1 MKKAIISII
10 SMLCVGLMIVGPIR
24 ESYANDLND
33 TKSEQD
39 VVEATNQKQEKTD
52 KVVEQKEDTKEE
64 QKVEKTTTKEEQK
77 AEKTE
82 KNNKVE
88 KTVVKEAQKTNLN
101 TEKEVNNV
109 VEKEKTNK
117 KENTDKKEDIDK
129 TEQKE
134 EVKEE
139 TNEDKVLTKSEALQ
153 LVKDFEPS
161 LDYDYMGDEN
171 TYECIK
177 ENGIKGYVFLP
188 QCEGDM
194 AYLVDK
200 ETGNIYFFHPSG
212 YFELLK

>member
-10 SMLCVGLMIVGPIR
+10 SILCVGLMVVGPIR
-24 ESYANDLND
+24 ESYATDLND
-33 TKSEQD
+33 TKLEEN
-39 VVEATNQKQEKTD
+39 VVKTTEEKQEKTD
-52 KVVEQKEDTKEE
+52 KVVKEKEATKQAVKEE
-64 QKVEKTTTKEEQK
+64 QKSEKTTAKEEKAAVKETQK
-77 AEKTE
+77 ADANTK
-82 KNNKVE
+82 
-88 KTVVKEAQKTNLN
+88 KEAK
-101 TEKEVNNV
+101 KEDKNV
-109 VEKEKTNK
+109 AKEEKTNV
-117 KENTDKKEDIDK
+117 KENKDK
-129 TEQKE
+129 TEQKQQ
-134 EVKEE
+134 VKEE
-139 TNEDKVLTKSEALQ
+139 TNEDKVLTKAEALQ

-200 ETGNIYFFHPSG
+200 ETGHIYFFHPSG

>member
-10 SMLCVGLMIVGPIR
+10 SILCVGLMVVGPIR
-24 ESYANDLND
+24 ESYATDLND
-33 TKSEQD
+33 TKLEEN
-39 VVEATNQKQEKTD
+39 VVKTTEEKQEKTD
-52 KVVEQKEDTKEE
+52 KVVKEKEATKQAVREE
-64 QKVEKTTTKEEQK
+64 QKSEKTTAKEEKAAVKETQK
-77 AEKTE
+77 ADANTK
-82 KNNKVE
+82 
-88 KTVVKEAQKTNLN
+88 KEAK
-101 TEKEVNNV
+101 KEDKNV
-109 VEKEKTNK
+109 AKEEKTNV
-117 KENTDKKEDIDK
+117 KENKDK
-129 TEQKE
+129 TEQKQQ
-134 EVKEE
+134 VKEE
-139 TNEDKVLTKSEALQ
+139 TNEDKVLTKAEALQ

-200 ETGNIYFFHPSG
+200 ETGHIYFFHPSG

>member
-10 SMLCVGLMIVGPIR
+10 SILCVGLMVVGPIR
-24 ESYANDLND
+24 ESYATDLND
-33 TKSEQD
+33 TKLEEN
-39 VVEATNQKQEKTD
+39 VVKTTEEKQEKTD
-52 KVVEQKEDTKEE
+52 KVVKEKEATKQAVREE
-64 QKVEKTTTKEEQK
+64 QKSEKTTAKEEKAAVKETQK
-77 AEKTE
+77 ADVNTK
-82 KNNKVE
+82 
-88 KTVVKEAQKTNLN
+88 KEAK
-101 TEKEVNNV
+101 KEDKNV
-109 VEKEKTNK
+109 AKEEKTNV
-117 KENTDKKEDIDK
+117 KENKDK
-129 TEQKE
+129 TEQKQQ
-134 EVKEE
+134 VKEE
-139 TNEDKVLTKSEALQ
+139 TNEDKVLTKAEALQ

>member
-1 MKKAIISII
+1 M
-10 SMLCVGLMIVGPIR
+10 
-24 ESYANDLND
+24 
-33 TKSEQD
+33 
-39 VVEATNQKQEKTD
+39 
-52 KVVEQKEDTKEE
+52 
-64 QKVEKTTTKEEQK
+64 
-77 AEKTE
+77 
-82 KNNKVE
+82 
-88 KTVVKEAQKTNLN
+88 
-101 TEKEVNNV
+101 
-109 VEKEKTNK
+109 
-117 KENTDKKEDIDK
+117 KENKDK
-129 TEQKE
+129 TEQKQP
-134 EVKEE
+134 VKEE
-139 TNEDKVLTKSEALQ
+139 INEDKELTKAEALQ

>member
-10 SMLCVGLMIVGPIR
+10 SILCVGLMVVGPIR
-24 ESYANDLND
+24 ESYATDLND
-33 TKSEQD
+33 TKLEEN
-39 VVEATNQKQEKTD
+39 VVKTTEEKQEKTD
-52 KVVEQKEDTKEE
+52 KVVKEKEATKQAVREE
-64 QKVEKTTTKEEQK
+64 QKSEKTTAKEEKAAVQETQK
-77 AEKTE
+77 ADVNTK
-82 KNNKVE
+82 
-88 KTVVKEAQKTNLN
+88 KEAK
-101 TEKEVNNV
+101 KEDKNV
-109 VEKEKTNK
+109 AKEEKTNV
-117 KENTDKKEDIDK
+117 KENKDK
-129 TEQKE
+129 TEQKQQ
-134 EVKEE
+134 VKEE
-139 TNEDKVLTKSEALQ
+139 TNEDKVLTKAEALQ

-200 ETGNIYFFHPSG
+200 ETGHIYFFHPSG

>member
-10 SMLCVGLMIVGPIR
+10 SILCVGLMVVGPIR
-24 ESYANDLND
+24 ESYATDLND
-33 TKSEQD
+33 TKLEEN
-39 VVEATNQKQEKTD
+39 VVKTTEEKQEKTD
-52 KVVEQKEDTKEE
+52 KVVKEKEATKQAVREE
-64 QKVEKTTTKEEQK
+64 QKSEKTTAKEEKAAVKETQK
-77 AEKTE
+77 ADVNTK
-82 KNNKVE
+82 
-88 KTVVKEAQKTNLN
+88 KEAK
-101 TEKEVNNV
+101 KEDKNV
-109 VEKEKTNK
+109 AKEEKTNV
-117 KENTDKKEDIDK
+117 KENKDK
-129 TEQKE
+129 TEQKQQ
-134 EVKEE
+134 VKEA
-139 TNEDKVLTKSEALQ
+139 TNEDKVLTKAEALQ

-200 ETGNIYFFHPSG
+200 ETGHIYFFHPSG

>member
-10 SMLCVGLMIVGPIR
+10 SILCVGLMVVGPIR
-24 ESYANDLND
+24 ESYATDLND
-33 TKSEQD
+33 TKLEEN
-39 VVEATNQKQEKTD
+39 VVKTTEEKQEKTD
-52 KVVEQKEDTKEE
+52 KVVKEKEATKQAVKEE
-64 QKVEKTTTKEEQK
+64 QKSEKTTAKEEKAAVKETQK
-77 AEKTE
+77 ADVNTK
-82 KNNKVE
+82 
-88 KTVVKEAQKTNLN
+88 KEAK
-101 TEKEVNNV
+101 KEDKNV
-109 VEKEKTNK
+109 AKEEKTNV
-117 KENTDKKEDIDK
+117 KENKDK
-129 TEQKE
+129 TEQKQQ
-134 EVKEE
+134 VKEE
-139 TNEDKVLTKSEALQ
+139 TNEDKVLTKAEALQ

-200 ETGNIYFFHPSG
+200 ETGHIYFFHPSG

>member
-10 SMLCVGLMIVGPIR
+10 SILCVGLMVVGPIR

-33 TKSEQD
+33 TKSEENL
-39 VVEATNQKQEKTD
+39 VKTTEQKQEKTD
-52 KVVEQKEDTKEE
+52 KVVKEKEATKQAVKEE
-64 QKVEKTTTKEEQK
+64 QKSEKTTAKEEKAAVKETQK
-77 AEKTE
+77 ADVNTK
-82 KNNKVE
+82 
-88 KTVVKEAQKTNLN
+88 KEAK
-101 TEKEVNNV
+101 KEDKNV
-109 VEKEKTNK
+109 AKEEKTNV
-117 KENTDKKEDIDK
+117 KENKDK
-129 TEQKE
+129 TEQKQQ
-134 EVKEE
+134 VKEE
-139 TNEDKVLTKSEALQ
+139 TNEDKVLTKAEALQ

-200 ETGNIYFFHPSG
+200 ETGHIYFFHPSG

>member
-10 SMLCVGLMIVGPIR
+10 SILCVGLMVVGPIR
-24 ESYANDLND
+24 ESYATDLND
-33 TKSEQD
+33 TKLEEN
-39 VVEATNQKQEKTD
+39 VVKTTEEKQEKTD
-52 KVVEQKEDTKEE
+52 KVVKEKEATKQAVREE
-64 QKVEKTTTKEEQK
+64 QKSEKTTAKEEKAAVKETQK
-77 AEKTE
+77 ADVNTK
-82 KNNKVE
+82 
-88 KTVVKEAQKTNLN
+88 KEAK
-101 TEKEVNNV
+101 KEDKNV
-109 VEKEKTNK
+109 AKEEKTNV
-117 KENTDKKEDIDK
+117 KENKDK
-129 TEQKE
+129 TEQKQQ
-134 EVKEE
+134 VKEE
-139 TNEDKVLTKSEALQ
+139 TNEDKVLTKAEALQ

-200 ETGNIYFFHPSG
+200 ETGHIYFFHPSG

>member
-10 SMLCVGLMIVGPIR
+10 SILCVGLMVVGPIR

-33 TKSEQD
+33 TKSEENL
-39 VVEATNQKQEKTD
+39 VKTTEQKQEKTD
-52 KVVEQKEDTKEE
+52 KVVKEKEATKQAVKEE
-64 QKVEKTTTKEEQK
+64 QKSEKTTAKEEQ
-77 AEKTE
+77 AA
-82 KNNKVE
+82 
-88 KTVVKEAQKTNLN
+88 VKETQKADSN
-101 TEKEVNNV
+101 TKKEAKK
-109 VEKEKTNK
+109 EEKTNA
-117 KENTDKKEDIDK
+117 KENKDK
-129 TEQKE
+129 TEQKQP
-134 EVKEE
+134 VKEE
-139 TNEDKVLTKSEALQ
+139 INEDKELTKAEALQ

-200 ETGNIYFFHPSG
+200 ETGHIYFFHPSG

>member
-10 SMLCVGLMIVGPIR
+10 SILCVGLMVVGPIR
-24 ESYANDLND
+24 ESYANDLTD
-33 TKSEQD
+33 TKSEQE
-39 VVEATNQKQEKTD
+39 VVEATNQKQEKKD
-52 KVVEQKEDTKEE
+52 KVVEQKATKEE
-64 QKVEKTTTKEEQK
+64 QKVEKATAKETQK
-77 AEKTE
+77 ATS
-82 KNNKVE
+82 
-88 KTVVKEAQKTNLN
+88 N
-101 TEKEVNNV
+101 TEKEAKKEAKNV
-109 VEKEKTNK
+109 AKEEKTTV
-117 KENTDKKEDIDK
+117 KENKDK
-129 TEQKE
+129 TEQKQP
-134 EVKEE
+134 VKEE
-139 TNEDKVLTKSEALQ
+139 TNEDKELTKSEALQ

>member
-10 SMLCVGLMIVGPIR
+10 SILCVGLMVVGPIK
-24 ESYANDLND
+24 ESYATDLND
-33 TKSEQD
+33 TKSEQE
-39 VVEATNQKQEKTD
+39 VVEATNQKQ
-52 KVVEQKEDTKEE
+52 Q
-64 QKVEKTTTKEEQK
+64 
-77 AEKTE
+77 
-82 KNNKVE
+82 
-88 KTVVKEAQKTNLN
+88 
-101 TEKEVNNV
+101 
-109 VEKEKTNK
+109 
-117 KENTDKKEDIDK
+117 
-129 TEQKE
+129 
-134 EVKEE
+134 VKEE
-139 TNEDKVLTKSEALQ
+139 TNEDKALTKSEALQ

>member
-10 SMLCVGLMIVGPIR
+10 SILCVGLMVVGPIR

-33 TKSEQD
+33 TKSEQE
-39 VVEATNQKQEKTD
+39 VVKTTEQKQEKKD
-52 KVVEQKEDTKEE
+52 KVVEQKATKEE
-64 QKVEKTTTKEEQK
+64 QKVEKAAVKETQK
-77 AEKTE
+77 ADVNTK
-82 KNNKVE
+82 
-88 KTVVKEAQKTNLN
+88 KEAKKKDKNVA
-101 TEKEVNNV
+101 KE
-109 VEKEKTNK
+109 EKTNV
-117 KENTDKKEDIDK
+117 KENKGK
-129 TEQKE
+129 TEQKQQ
-134 EVKEE
+134 VKEE
-139 TNEDKVLTKSEALQ
+139 TNEDKVLTKAEALQ